1 MSARIVTCAQ
11 CGQRNRLSATSPKK
25 GIWKCRSCGNV
36 LSEADA
42 VAEQPSNRRGLVIG
56 IGALA
61 AAALMIAVY
70 GSFWLMEASRSRTFA
85 AAAAYE
91 FNEGSFDRAAVLAL
105 FGLPKP
111 GSLFNLFQPG
121 DAEAE
126 LRRTGIHQ
134 IKDER
139 LIPKGKDASFTALKE
154 HFLVRMAEGGEV
166 ILTDVTSG
174 HDRQRSIAAVC
185 AGVKTRSGSEDCIVR
200 EIDTDDEGQRLLL
213 ALDGGSIWLVNADNT
228 AKMIVAPKCPKAGA
242 EGGTDAASCV
252 ASRIHLS
259 ATGRYAIINGKPQAF
274 TAVDLDSGVERTLD
288 FSRDCDAEKTPA
300 VKAVCQEYQV
310 RILMFRHDDVLFAR
324 HGSRATLWLLSENGI
339 TRDVPIPIDRAVKGP
354 GNAFTAYSISGD
366 TVAQIIPTAGQPLAQ
381 GTSIKLGN
389 CDTLAPAGQAAAP
402 RTSHCRLSSIAVS
415 SKSSDKNADL
425 AIAITGG
432 DIIVRQLAENA
443 PDPRSLKV
451 DCLPLKA
458 DAFALFDL
466 DRPTRCSIT
475 DLRFA
480 PSGTALAAL
489 GNDRMLRVFRLNGS
503 AGSGDG
509 ALLASI
515 ALDAAV
521 TYFGFDATGETLTV
535 ALGNG
540 AIRRFDLERS
550 RGVARNEI
558 CARLNDHASPLT
570 ELTAADVDEIGAR
583 FPALKLSTADRSPC
597 PHL

>member
-1 MSARIVTCAQ
+1 
-11 CGQRNRLSATSPKK
+11 
-25 GIWKCRSCGNV
+25 V
-36 LSEADA
+36 LSEAE
-42 VAEQPSNRRGLVIG
+42 AEQSSNRRGLVMG
-56 IGALA
+56 VGALA

-154 HFLVRMAEGGEV
+154 RFLVRMAEGGEV
-166 ILTDVTSG
+166 ILTDVTG
-174 HDRQRSIAAVC
+174 GQDRQRSIAAVC

-213 ALDGGSIWLVNADNT
+213 ALDGGSIWLVNADNA

-242 EGGTDAASCV
+242 EGRTDAASCM

-259 ATGRYAIINGKPQAF
+259 ATGRYAVINVKPQAF
-274 TAVDLDSGVERTLD
+274 TAVDLDTGAERTLD

-300 VKAVCQEYQV
+300 VKAVCQEYPV
-310 RILMFRHDDVLFAR
+310 RIVMFRGDDVLFAR
-324 HGSRATLWLLSENGI
+324 HGSRATLWLLSENGV

-354 GNAFTAYSISGD
+354 DNAFTAYSISGD

-381 GTSIKLGN
+381 GTTIKLGN

-402 RTSHCRLSSIAVS
+402 RASNCRLSSIAVS
-415 SKSSDKNADL
+415 PKSSDKNAEKSADKNADL
-425 AIAITGG
+425 AMAITGG
-432 DIIVRQLAENA
+432 DIIVRQLADNA
-443 PDPRSLKV
+443 SDPRSLKV

-489 GNDRMLRVFRLNGS
+489 GNDRMLRVFRIGNGS

-509 ALLASI
+509 PLLASI

-540 AIRRFDLERS
+540 AIRRFDLERP
-550 RGVARNEI
+550 RGVARSEI

-570 ELTAADVDEIGAR
+570 ELTAADIDEIGVR
-583 FPALKLSTADRSPC
+583 FPALKLTASDRSPC
-597 PHL
+597 PHP